1 MSIIFNFIQ
10 ALLNT
15 VEVIRLIQDCEAMC
29 TLCEMGNC
37 YTLYWPLFCTII
49 SQTRFFIDRS
59 NKTLMCWGTLNR
71 ILSIYIITTVLSS
84 IGLFFFIWN
93 IHSTIYHRV
102 LGDNSWLSWGKMI
115 LILKTGQE
123 TLAEFRIL
131 LVVVRGRS
139 VRTNQDG
146 VPCPALSYLILPQ
159 LQNKIRGGIGL
170 QVTTKRTNYHTA
182 VTAKLKK
189 KENQIHVSTNYVCL
203 TRYSIFWLHLIC
215 VTLTDFTNV
224 QRKRYHNK
232 RTYTCT
238 WQSSKVCYRWGVGHW
253 G

>member
-1 MSIIFNFIQ
+1 
-10 ALLNT
+10 
-15 VEVIRLIQDCEAMC
+15 MC

-37 YTLYWPLFCTII
+37 YILYWPLFCTII

-189 KENQIHVSTNYVCL
+189 KENQISTN
-203 TRYSIFWLHLIC
+203 
-215 VTLTDFTNV
+215 
-224 QRKRYHNK
+224 
-232 RTYTCT
+232 
-238 WQSSKVCYRWGVGHW
+238 
-253 G
+253 